1 MERLISKAKLCS
13 AVDSGRYTCGL
24 KKVLQGSL
32 RLVNFDSVQGTFHYL
47 SLNGQE
53 PRQVLSQVP
62 AEGSLFFEVLL
73 QDSFCSV

>member
-1 MERLISKAKLCS
+1 MEGLISKAKHSS
-13 AVDSGRYTCGL
+13 AVDWGCYTCGL

-32 RLVNFDSVQGTFHYL
+32 RQVNFDSVQGTFHDL

-62 AEGSLFFEVLL
+62 AEG
-73 QDSFCSV
+73 